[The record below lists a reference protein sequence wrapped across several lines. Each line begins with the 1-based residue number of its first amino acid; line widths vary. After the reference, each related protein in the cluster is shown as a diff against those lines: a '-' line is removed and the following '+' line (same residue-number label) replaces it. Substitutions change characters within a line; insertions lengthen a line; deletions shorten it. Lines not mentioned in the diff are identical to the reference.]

1 MRRAADTGDVGYGS
15 VVVLL
20 ELLLAVAVYLDA
32 RRLGIRGGG
41 PTGMDGHTL
50 GALGWGLLTL
60 CGALAVVVYL
70 AGPRRRAVR
79 ARGVTVTD

>member
-1 MRRAADTGDVGYGS
+1 MGYGL

-41 PTGMDGHTL
+41 QTGMDGHTL

-60 CGALAVVVYL
+60 FGALAVVFYL

-79 ARGVTVTD
+79 ARRVAM